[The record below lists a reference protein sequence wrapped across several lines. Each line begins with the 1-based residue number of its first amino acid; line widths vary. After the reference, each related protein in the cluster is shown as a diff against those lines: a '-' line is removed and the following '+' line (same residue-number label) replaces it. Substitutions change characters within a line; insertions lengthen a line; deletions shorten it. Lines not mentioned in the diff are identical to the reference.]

1 MKKLTISDT
10 DILRVS
16 LAAAHTTSPVRFHLG
31 YSQMNST
38 TALESTESVRAD
50 SNGTSQV
57 TLMTGV
63 SAKRQHLD
71 YLWVF
76 NDDTVAHTV
85 SFQVADSGGT
95 NARTAFPKLVLQR
108 GESAFLTDTGWTVL
122 DATGR
127 QKKVAEENTGY
138 AGNAGA
144 WFKVGTSAEAA
155 GNWYSHSK
163 DSGHPGAW
171 STGTPGLA
179 GRTTDGTST
188 TDGGCIPFQNPAS
201 GSLYLTQFS
210 ACGSVAHFYLLFDCL
225 WVNTGIVVTTATA
238 QTINSVAWPARDV
251 NGSTN
256 GEGVIVGILV
266 TTATTNAGAI
276 TNTTM
281 SYTNSDGTSGRT
293 ATMARFPATAVAGTI
308 VWFQLQAG
316 DKGVRSI
323 QSITLGTSY
332 AGGAISL
339 IAARWLA
346 GVPMVTANVGA
357 AAFGVNAANPGVRLY
372 NGTCMFVAYL
382 ASATT
387 ATNSAGVVTMM
398 ER

>member
-1 MKKLTISDT
+1 MKKLTISTT
-10 DILRVS
+10 DILRVA

-31 YSQMNST
+31 YSQMNAT
-38 TALESTESVRAD
+38 TTLESTESVRAD
-50 SNGTSQV
+50 SNGVTNV

-71 YLWVF
+71 YLWCF
-76 NDDTVAHTV
+76 NDDTIAHTLT
-85 SFQVADSGGT
+85 FQVADSGGT

-122 DATGR
+122 DVNGR

-138 AGNAGA
+138 TGRAINV
-144 WFKVGTSAEAA
+144 FKVGTAAEAV
-155 GNWYSHSK
+155 GQWYSHAK
-163 DSGHPGAW
+163 DTGFPGAW
-171 STGTPGLA
+171 APGTPGLA
-179 GRTTDGTST
+179 GRTTDGTTT

-201 GSLYLTQFS
+201 GSIYLTQFTMS
-210 ACGSVAHFYLLFDCL
+210 SSVAHHHLLFDCL
-225 WVNTGIVVTTATA
+225 WVNSGIVVTTTTA
-238 QTINSVAWPARDV
+238 QTINSVAFPARDV

-256 GEGVIVGILV
+256 GEGVMVGILV

-281 SYTNSDGTSGRT
+281 SYTNSDGTAGRT
-293 ATMARFPATAVAGTI
+293 ATIASFPATAVIGTV
-308 VWFQLQAG
+308 VWFQLAAG
-316 DKGVRSI
+316 DRGVRSI
-323 QSITLGTSY
+323 QTVTLGTSY
-332 AGGAISL
+332 GGGAISL
-339 IAARWLA
+339 IAVRWLSS
-346 GVPMVTANVGA
+346 VPMQVANLGA
-357 AAFGVNAANPGVRLY
+357 AAFGANAQNPGVRLY
-372 NGTCMFVAYL
+372 SGTCMLLAYI